1 MKTFIFYLEN
11 AVPRMELF
19 SHFPDFL
26 NTSKRALPR
35 SPEAPVMRT
44 EQPFGS
50 EICDAAIATIHTDCI
65 IFLLY
70 LVMPWNN

>member
-1 MKTFIFYLEN
+1 
-11 AVPRMELF
+11 MELF

-50 EICDAAIATIHTDCI
+50 EICDAAIATIHTNCI
-65 IFLLY
+65 ISFVFSNAVEQLRCDYDLY
-70 LVMPWNN
+70 LTI